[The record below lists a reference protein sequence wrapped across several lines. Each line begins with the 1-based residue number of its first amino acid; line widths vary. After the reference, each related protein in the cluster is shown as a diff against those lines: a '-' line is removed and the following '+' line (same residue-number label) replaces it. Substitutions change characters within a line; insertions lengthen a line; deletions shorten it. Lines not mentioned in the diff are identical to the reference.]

1 MSRLLRDLND
11 SDDDARRIVELT
23 SGIPC
28 KINLVRFNPHDGA
41 EFFPSS
47 LEVSAEYAAT
57 RTTFLPLS
65 SFEPGAK
72 TTVGILPS

>member
-1 MSRLLRDLND
+1 MAGGVSSLLRDLND

-47 LEVSAEYAAT
+47 LQVSERLNLPYA
-57 RTTFLPLS
+57 
-65 SFEPGAK
+65 
-72 TTVGILPS
+72 V

>member
-1 MSRLLRDLND
+1 MCVCRSLLRDLND

-47 LEVSAEYAAT
+47 LQVSFSIEF
-57 RTTFLPLS
+57 RNRERLRQWN
-65 SFEPGAK
+65 
-72 TTVGILPS
+72 LPS